1 LKKIN
6 FALSVLI
13 FLTAFYL
20 CAETKTKF
28 TQKIEWKAD
37 PNALEYKV
45 ELRSENTGQ
54 TEFFTTDKSFISFTK
69 AAGIYS
75 YRIFAYDFLGRES
88 SVSVW
93 NTFTIK
99 KAIQPKAQKLK
110 EEVTIT
116 QDSGLQTQIPV
127 DLENISESSKIEV
140 LDIKNNEK
148 IPASIVFDGGN
159 KEKTSA
165 KKIQVEN
172 LKSGDYKIIVTNPG
186 GLSSQ
191 IQQSI
196 KVKDLKSLAEEKR
209 IEEEKLAVERAE
221 RERLAEE
228 KRLEEERLAAEQ
240 AERERVAEEKRL
252 EEEKLA
258 AEQAERERLA
268 EEKRL
273 EEETKKSQKI
283 KKVKTAR
290 SAKDIYFT
298 FGAGLLIEPV
308 NGPLEDFASIT
319 EILEPHFGIMFLP
332 FRTKDR
338 KLKFGFENRTVFF
351 SATDKKNYADVTL
364 QGFYNAFNLVLHKN
378 LVRNTIYGE
387 LRAGAGLL
395 LMERDIKYF
404 VSDVSNPSSKKFG
417 YIGFQGG
424 GGIMFVSKKYL
435 SLEIATDCSYNRIS
449 GENVFLINPYI
460 SFGLRL

>member
-228 KRLEEERLAAEQ
+228 KRLEEE
-240 AERERVAEEKRL
+240 
-252 EEEKLA
+252 KLA